1 MSRGASASTAFAP
14 EGDED
19 GSRVHTVLP
28 RAAPVVVRFVVDGRR
43 DPVATIGAEAAEA
56 APEGPDAGSGPV
68 VVRSGRFAGD
78 ETRSIDMSDGGL
90 TRRRADGAGSAGKR
104 TVLVTVTYLEM
115 RSPDRR
121 SAVRGWP
128 ERVTVQRA
136 ERPTVS
142 FYRYLY
148 DTVGADWD
156 WYERR
161 RLSDDALA
169 GIVHDDAVEVH
180 VLYVRGTPAG
190 YAELDRRVEGEVE
203 IAYFGLVPDYIG
215 RGLGPALLDWALERA
230 WSYRPRRV
238 WLHTCS
244 LDHPK
249 ALAVYRRAGFEVY
262 DREIVSAEIGFRDPA
277 RRGRSAED
285 ARTRAE
291 R

>member
-1 MSRGASASTAFAP
+1 MPAGGGTGRHAGGVS
-14 EGDED
+14 
-19 GSRVHTVLP
+19 
-28 RAAPVVVRFVVDGRR
+28 AAPG
-43 DPVATIGAEAAEA
+43 
-56 APEGPDAGSGPV
+56 
-68 VVRSGRFAGD
+68 
-78 ETRSIDMSDGGL
+78 M
-90 TRRRADGAGSAGKR
+90 R

-115 RSPDRR
+115 KSPDQRSP
-121 SAVRGWP
+121 APGWTEP
-128 ERVTVQRA
+128 VTVQRA

-169 GIVHDDAVEVH
+169 AIIHDDAVEVY
-180 VLYVRGTPAG
+180 VLRVRGTPVG

-262 DREIVSAEIGFRDPA
+262 DREVISAEIEPRDPA
-277 RRGRSAED
+277 RHGRSAKD
-285 ARTRAE
+285 ARTRSE